1 MTGEAGGASI
11 PPAGRART
19 RGFHFRLGFYVLVF
33 GLRREPA
40 QRYWTEYG
48 ACDRLPGEVPR
59 EFERALG
66 EIADRFGRLAIVAR
80 GGPLVLAAAAVA
92 ERLAIPA
99 RILALDLDG
108 SGPAVPAGRLPV
120 RRVAARFD
128 DFETFAAGF
137 ASRAGSTCAWT
148 ALAAFAAAEEDWP
161 VLADHGEIQIVDHG
175 VAAARGTRAGPP
187 NLALADDEAAT
198 GLARWMALEGRTGVA
213 QPLRWSP
220 ALIAAQLACPA
231 MAGWIACARAGGAD
245 SVRSPTARA
254 ARGQMWR
261 AALADLGAA
270 PPDPG
275 WPDPSLRARMGALTR
290 RLRRRVP
297 GCATTHFFPLHR
309 LAARLG
315 VGLGPDLGEGTAVYG
330 AVAPAVLAGAAS

>member
-1 MTGEAGGASI
+1 MTAGACAATM
-11 PPAGRART
+11 PPADRART
-19 RGFHFRLGFYVLVF
+19 RGDHFRHGFDGEVF
-33 GLRREPA
+33 GLRRDPA
-40 QRYWTEYG
+40 QRYWTDYG
-48 ACDRLPGEVPR
+48 ACDRLPDDVPR

-80 GGPLVLAAAAVA
+80 GGPLAVAAAAVA
-92 ERLAIPA
+92 ERLGVPA

-108 SGPAVPAGRLPV
+108 SGPALPAGRLPV
-120 RRVAARFD
+120 RRVAARFEA
-128 DFETFAAGF
+128 FEFFAAGF
-137 ASRAGSTCAWT
+137 ASRTGSACAWT

-175 VAAARGTRAGPP
+175 VDAARGTRAGPP

-198 GLARWMALEGRTGVA
+198 GLDRWMALEGRMGVA

-231 MAGWIACARAGGAD
+231 MAGWIASAGGAEP
-245 SVRSPTARA
+245 VRSPTARA
-254 ARGQMWR
+254 ARAQMWR

-275 WPDPSLRARMGALTR
+275 WPDPSLRARMAALTR

-297 GCATTHFFPLHR
+297 GCTTTHFFPLHR
-309 LAARLG
+309 LAGRLG
-315 VGLGPDLGEGTAVYG
+315 IGLGPDLGEGAAVYG
-330 AVAPAVLAGAAS
+330 AVAPAIIAGAAA